1 VRPAEAEP
9 KLDRQP
15 RAERPVQL
23 AQSAKR
29 GGKKTDA
36 PNPADTREEAARLLR
51 ENEILARRAA
61 LASADSFYLLL
72 DPGRNRLML
81 KLQAATLQDYGVL
94 GLEVG
99 APRVLFVP
107 RPLPKDWQGR
117 IWKRGELDPPRDLDR
132 KEIVISTLGDTAY
145 ADSVTTSF
153 GIPLTPDEK
162 YPVPPRYHIRY
173 EGGLSLEV
181 RLPTATDSIGLIENT
196 FSRRTH
202 AWWADLKD
210 ALRPSERSDRV
221 RLRVILSKDD
231 AKSLYRAIPPDT
243 KLLIVPGGPVS

>member
-1 VRPAEAEP
+1 MRSAEAEP
-9 KLDRQP
+9 KVDRAA
-15 RAERPVQL
+15 RAERPAEL
-23 AQSAKR
+23 AQNAKKSAK
-29 GGKKTDA
+29 KSDA
-36 PNPADTREEAARLLR
+36 SNPADTREEAARLLR

-99 APRVLFVP
+99 APRVLFIP
-107 RPLPKDWQGR
+107 RSLPKDWQGR

-153 GIPLTPDEK
+153 GIPPTPDEK

-181 RLPTATDSIGLIENT
+181 RLPAATDSIGLIENT

-210 ALRPSERSDRV
+210 ALRPTDRSDRV

-231 AKSLYRAIPPDT
+231 AKSLYRAIPPET
-243 KLLIVPGGPVS
+243 KLLILPGGPVS